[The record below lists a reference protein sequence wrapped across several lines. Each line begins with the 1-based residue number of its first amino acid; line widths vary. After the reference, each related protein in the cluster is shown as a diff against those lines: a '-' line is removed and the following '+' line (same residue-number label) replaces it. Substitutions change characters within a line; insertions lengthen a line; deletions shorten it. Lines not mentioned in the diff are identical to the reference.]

1 MKATETTI
9 LKFIGGEDKVFIIP
23 PFQRN
28 YAWTTEQCEELFEDI
43 LTAVKD
49 NKNHYLGNIVY
60 YEGENN
66 GASFSENILIDGQQR
81 VTTILLLLC
90 AIRDVVSDEE
100 TKKKINRKYLK
111 NEDVDPNNLYRV
123 RLKQTDYD
131 NGIFEK
137 LINETLD
144 PNEKGKI
151 AENYRRFKDLL
162 SDSNI
167 DPKQIFEKIPKLE
180 VVEVNLQ
187 TNELRTVQ
195 KIFEKI
201 NSTGK
206 PLSEAD
212 LLRNYLL
219 ISDSVGKQKKLYTDY
234 WLNIENTITAD
245 HISEYIKDYLIMK
258 ICEDVKKSEV
268 YKEFKNYVLNNALS
282 QEVIL
287 KDLRDYATYY
297 KAIFT
302 KNTSNKKLDREIK
315 ILNHLLSSDTRL

>member
-1 MKATETTI
+1 MI
-9 LKFIGGEDKVFIIP
+9 
-23 PFQRN
+23 
-28 YAWTTEQCEELFEDI
+28 
-43 LTAVKD
+43 
-49 NKNHYLGNIVY
+49 
-60 YEGENN
+60 NN
-66 GASFSENILIDGQQR
+66 G
-81 VTTILLLLC
+81 VHT
-90 AIRDVVSDEE
+90 
-100 TKKKINRKYLK
+100 
-111 NEDVDPNNLYRV
+111 

-206 PLSEAD
+206 PLSAAD
-212 LLRNYLL
+212 LLRYYLL
-219 ISDSVGKQKKLYTDY
+219 ISDSVGKQKKL
-234 WLNIENTITAD
+234 
-245 HISEYIKDYLIMK
+245 
-258 ICEDVKKSEV
+258 
-268 YKEFKNYVLNNALS
+268 
-282 QEVIL
+282 
-287 KDLRDYATYY
+287 
-297 KAIFT
+297 
-302 KNTSNKKLDREIK
+302 
-315 ILNHLLSSDTRL
+315 